1 MIWKNPFQIKR
12 LEHTDSPSVFLQLFN
27 CSALKILETDAFRNV
42 TFFTSSPGAGK
53 TTLFKAFS
61 PEVLSYICEQPR
73 QSSLSSEV
81 RSYMENTGVIRGK
94 EVKLL
99 SCNLSCARN
108 YELLEELFE
117 NGRRTQVLFAL
128 LNCRITIAFI
138 RSIAVLRGYKD
149 DTEYKGIKFLEL
161 PNELASI
168 RDDISDGYKLFK
180 WACKQERML
189 CKYLDGNDSE
199 PLHLEFMHTTLLFL
213 KVFEAKNIEV
223 DGQVLYENTLIIFD
237 DFHKLAERQ
246 KDQITNAIYTLRP
259 NTAVWISQRLEGLS
273 NEQIISQDGVLQRDY
288 NGHYSLDEYW
298 ENNKQQFR
306 SALVDIAK
314 RRVQMAKLPE
324 VDEFGSCLASKIDER
339 RDGGKIEKGIE
350 LLKKELLT
358 MPRVS
363 DKYADIFSAL
373 DTDDFE
379 SMLTRAVYYQCLK
392 IKVLREND
400 RQLSFGY
407 LGKVESWDE
416 FRNFCSINMMTAAEF
431 YFCRNNELPYYYG
444 LDRLRM
450 LSSNNIEQFLYFSA
464 GLFERSR
471 AQALGKKANNRYM
484 LDASKQDRFIRE
496 AVKEKWN
503 DMRFRYVDAREI
515 QSFLDNIGK
524 ICAAS
529 RDPEK
534 NSYSGGA
541 RTGIAIKTDELER
554 ASAHS
559 PKRAKYQREID
570 ILCRCVASN
579 YLEKTEVTQSSENY
593 TVFYLNRWLCVHYD
607 LPLGYGGWKGLSLS
621 QTAGMQSEA
630 YTGEFDAHTKMI

>member
-1 MIWKNPFQIKR
+1 M
-12 LEHTDSPSVFLQLFN
+12 
-27 CSALKILETDAFRNV
+27 

-350 LLKKELLT
+350 LLKKN
-358 MPRVS
+358 
-363 DKYADIFSAL
+363 Y
-373 DTDDFE
+373 
-379 SMLTRAVYYQCLK
+379 
-392 IKVLREND
+392 LRC
-400 RQLSFGY
+400 Q
-407 LGKVESWDE
+407 E
-416 FRNFCSINMMTAAEF
+416 FLINMPTYSAPSIQMT
-431 YFCRNNELPYYYG
+431 
-444 LDRLRM
+444 
-450 LSSNNIEQFLYFSA
+450 LS
-464 GLFERSR
+464 
-471 AQALGKKANNRYM
+471 
-484 LDASKQDRFIRE
+484 
-496 AVKEKWN
+496 
-503 DMRFRYVDAREI
+503 
-515 QSFLDNIGK
+515 
-524 ICAAS
+524 
-529 RDPEK
+529 
-534 NSYSGGA
+534 
-541 RTGIAIKTDELER
+541 
-554 ASAHS
+554 
-559 PKRAKYQREID
+559 
-570 ILCRCVASN
+570 RC
-579 YLEKTEVTQSSENY
+579 
-593 TVFYLNRWLCVHYD
+593 
-607 LPLGYGGWKGLSLS
+607 
-621 QTAGMQSEA
+621 
-630 YTGEFDAHTKMI
+630 

>member
-12 LEHTDSPSVFLQLFN
+12 LEHTDSPSMFLQLFN
-27 CSALKILETDAFRNV
+27 CSALKILGTDTFRNV

-73 QSSLSSEV
+73 QSSLSSEM
-81 RSYMENTGVIRGK
+81 RSYMENAGAIRGK
-94 EVKLL
+94 DVKLL

-149 DTEYKGIKFLEL
+149 DAEYKGIKFLEL

-168 RDDISDGYKLFK
+168 KDNISDGYNLFK

-199 PLHLEFMHTTLLFL
+199 PLHLEFLHTTLLFL

-223 DGQVLYENTLIIFD
+223 DGQVPYENTLIIFD

-246 KDQITNAIYTLRP
+246 KDQITNAVYTLRP
-259 NTAVWISQRLEGLS
+259 NTAVWIAQRLEGLS
-273 NEQIISQDGVLQRDY
+273 NDQIISRDGVLQRDY

-324 VDEFGSCLASKIDER
+324 IDEFSSCLSSKIDER

-358 MPRVS
+358 MPRIS
-363 DKYADIFSAL
+363 DKYADIFNAL

-407 LGKVESWDE
+407 QGKVESWDE
-416 FRNFCSINMMTAAEF
+416 FKNFCSANMGAAEF
-431 YFCRNNELPYYYG
+431 YFCKNNKLPYYYG

-484 LDASKQDRFIRE
+484 LDASKQDQFIRE
-496 AVKEKWN
+496 AVEKKWN
-503 DMRFRYVDAREI
+503 DMRFRYADAGDI
-515 QSFLDNIGK
+515 QSFLNSIGK
-524 ICAAS
+524 ICIAS
-529 RDPEK
+529 RNSEK

-554 ASAHS
+554 VSAGS
-559 PKRAKYQREID
+559 PKQTKYYREID

-579 YLEKTEVTQSSENY
+579 YLEKNEVIQSSENY
-593 TVFYLNRWLCVHYD
+593 TVFYLNRWLCVHYG

-621 QTAGMQSEA
+621 QTVDMHSEA
-630 YTGEFDAHTKMI
+630 YAGETNTQKWFEL